1 MPLKLKLGRS
11 SGRYEL
17 SEDIY
22 ILTVFIGDFP
32 MAQCTLNSA
41 STSADVFRY
50 LGEKTGL
57 GQPKIFGLQYQ
68 MKATDTE
75 KRMMRWIEPGRPIR
89 RQLERWA
96 CRRGQKWA
104 VNLAILHAC
113 SNVFTLHDSVSRSVY
128 YTLLKWDV
136 LQGERFSLDLDKCI
150 NLASYQLQIE
160 FPDFRPTV
168 QHLKMLSLLPQSMC
182 RNPKINNDETY
193 LRILTTYEKLHTMQ
207 PAYAALLYIVEVQQ
221 CEGYGEETFF
231 CKDGNSLEEIT
242 LGSSL
247 DWIFVIRRPSGTTQ
261 KFRWEEV
268 RELVANKRKLSIK
281 CGENLV
287 TSVFYFEDNE
297 MCNYVSTVL
306 SWKWRHA
313 RTDALQQR
321 SARLSVQNL
330 QGALP
335 SFSQAP
341 GSFTRRS
348 NTNVNAVRPNSE
360 MIVGS
365 EFTAGATPFLPPQP
379 STPQLT
385 IRTDQNSQSTVNSI
399 QSCNPIRPPLTN
411 SALSASRSISIGQIL
426 PPSNDFISGGTN
438 SSALPF
444 IRTPITNVIDKVSPP
459 VAGTCSANTS
469 SASTFYVP
477 AVPLQFP
484 AVQQQQTSNGSQEDW
499 LRHEQHEVLKRMLTE
514 RRRLNKIGSSPEIN
528 TLGKSVSAASGAK
541 CKKHQ
546 IGGNSALNAN
556 SSVADVNNFSLA
568 RKIFTSTPDLH
579 SARLNQQQFQNFQVL
594 QQQQPQS
601 QPQTPLLPPPKL
613 NGSGGNRIIP
623 GQTSLSSIVYP
634 PPTTTSHHNINP
646 DVGGNINTS
655 FYLQN
660 SPIALRSGPFSQG
673 QIIDEN
679 GQQQTIIYPIPPD
692 ASSYVQPPPSTSIME
707 QILQQSPQLGHVS
720 ALQIPPQ
727 LAVQGYPP
735 TTNSPPS
742 PAANHFHQQEES
754 RRSSPKSNA
763 TSSHS
768 ELQPTN
774 NGVNNSVDQTK
785 ALPEF
790 AEIEFSGIPAKS
802 LSADYSVAVRSHNL
816 IRNRGS
822 KIYPYNE
829 NRLKLAVTN
838 SNPDGYINASEVIV
852 PIGRNIH
859 LRYVISQAP
868 IQKTIEDFWQ
878 MVWQTGARLIVML
891 VNPHQV
897 NKNDTIPSYIPSQAK
912 AKLTVGD
919 FFLRLKN
926 VSQPAQMQM
935 FQQTTTFTLA
945 RHGER
950 RTIYHLYCAD
960 FTEQGVPSSMDTFI
974 GLIDA
979 AACLK
984 RHIQN
989 EIKTNEEHKDLNVSD
1004 PKCTPPSVVVSKSNS
1019 NTSKDSRSSD
1029 ASRCERAQSPESG
1042 GWARKK
1048 LRFDQNGA
1056 SSSKQTSNASTKH
1069 QQQSIDVQQQN
1080 ASQGPLTIIQC
1091 TDGGSDSGLYLLS
1104 EVLIRSMENNITL
1117 EVAQLLRDLR
1127 YQRMSLVKNPQQ
1139 YKFIYDLVAFY
1150 ERKNRLV

>member
-1 MPLKLKLGRS
+1 M
-11 SGRYEL
+11 
-17 SEDIY
+17 
-22 ILTVFIGDFP
+22 
-32 MAQCTLNSA
+32 
-41 STSADVFRY
+41 
-50 LGEKTGL
+50 
-57 GQPKIFGLQYQ
+57 
-68 MKATDTE
+68 
-75 KRMMRWIEPGRPIR
+75 
-89 RQLERWA
+89 
-96 CRRGQKWA
+96 
-104 VNLAILHAC
+104 H
-113 SNVFTLHDSVSRSVY
+113 VS
-128 YTLLKWDV
+128 
-136 LQGERFSLDLDKCI
+136 
-150 NLASYQLQIE
+150 ASYQLQIE

-168 QHLKMLSLLPQSMC
+168 QHLKMLSLLPQ
-182 RNPKINNDETY
+182 
-193 LRILTTYEKLHTMQ
+193 
-207 PAYAALLYIVEVQQ
+207 
-221 CEGYGEETFF
+221 
-231 CKDGNSLEEIT
+231 DGNSLEEIT

-287 TSVFYFEDNE
+287 TSVFYF
-297 MCNYVSTVL
+297 CNYVSTVL

-411 SALSASRSISIGQIL
+411 CKKTNCLYIIMILAALSASRSISIGQIL

-878 MVWQTGARLIVML
+878 MVWQTGARLI
-891 VNPHQV
+891 
-897 NKNDTIPSYIPSQAK
+897 
-912 AKLTVGD
+912 G
-919 FFLRLKN
+919 F
-926 VSQPAQMQM
+926 
-935 FQQTTTFTLA
+935 
-945 RHGER
+945 
-950 RTIYHLYCAD
+950 
-960 FTEQGVPSSMDTFI
+960 
-974 GLIDA
+974 
-979 AACLK
+979 
-984 RHIQN
+984 
-989 EIKTNEEHKDLNVSD
+989 
-1004 PKCTPPSVVVSKSNS
+1004 
-1019 NTSKDSRSSD
+1019 
-1029 ASRCERAQSPESG
+1029 
-1042 GWARKK
+1042 
-1048 LRFDQNGA
+1048 
-1056 SSSKQTSNASTKH
+1056 
-1069 QQQSIDVQQQN
+1069 
-1080 ASQGPLTIIQC
+1080 
-1091 TDGGSDSGLYLLS
+1091 
-1104 EVLIRSMENNITL
+1104 
-1117 EVAQLLRDLR
+1117 
-1127 YQRMSLVKNPQQ
+1127 
-1139 YKFIYDLVAFY
+1139 AF
-1150 ERKNRLV
+1150 

>member
-1 MPLKLKLGRS
+1 MH
-11 SGRYEL
+11 
-17 SEDIY
+17 
-22 ILTVFIGDFP
+22 V
-32 MAQCTLNSA
+32 
-41 STSADVFRY
+41 
-50 LGEKTGL
+50 
-57 GQPKIFGLQYQ
+57 
-68 MKATDTE
+68 
-75 KRMMRWIEPGRPIR
+75 PIS
-89 RQLERWA
+89 
-96 CRRGQKWA
+96 
-104 VNLAILHAC
+104 I
-113 SNVFTLHDSVSRSVY
+113 Y

-136 LQGERFSLDLDKCI
+136 LQGERFSVDLDKCI
-150 NLASYQLQIE
+150 NLAAYQLQIE

-242 LGSSL
+242 LGCSL

-348 NTNVNAVRPNSE
+348 NTNVNSVRPNSE

-365 EFTAGATPFLPPQP
+365 EFTAAGASQFIPPQP

-399 QSCNPIRPPLTN
+399 QSCNPIRPPQSN
-411 SALSASRSISIGQIL
+411 SALSASRSISIGKIL
-426 PPSNDFISGGTN
+426 PPASSDFMAGGSNS

-444 IRTPITNVIDKVSPP
+444 IRTQITNVTDKVSPP
-459 VAGTCSANTS
+459 VAGTCSS

-484 AVQQQQTSNGSQEDW
+484 AAAVQQQKTSNGSQEDW

-546 IGGNSALNAN
+546 IGGAINAN
-556 SSVADVNNFSLA
+556 NFVADVNNFSLT

-579 SARLNQQQFQNFQVL
+579 SARLNQQQQLASFQLL

-601 QPQTPLLPPPKL
+601 QPQTPLLPPSQM
-613 NGSGGNRIIP
+613 NGSGGHRIVP
-623 GQTSLSSIVYP
+623 GQTSLSSVVYP
-634 PPTTTSHHNINP
+634 PPIAGNNVNLLPLYCPPSSTTTSHHNINP
-646 DVGGNINTS
+646 DVGGSSNTS

-660 SPIALRSGPFSQG
+660 SPIALRNGTFSQG
-673 QIIDEN
+673 QVIDEN

-692 ASSYVQPPPSTSIME
+692 AASYVQPPPSSTSIME

-727 LAVQGYPP
+727 LTVQGYPP

-742 PAANHFHQQEES
+742 PAAIPLQEES

-768 ELQPTN
+768 ETQMPN
-774 NGVNNSVDQTK
+774 NGVNNSVDQSK
-785 ALPEF
+785 SLPEF

-816 IRNRGS
+816 VRNRGS

-829 NRLKLAVTN
+829 NRLRLAVTN
-838 SNPDGYINASEVIV
+838 SNPDGYINASEVVV
-852 PIGRNIH
+852 PIGRNIQ

-979 AACLK
+979 ASCLK

-989 EIKTNEEHKDLNVSD
+989 EIKTKEDHNKDLTDAKGTQS
-1004 PKCTPPSVVVSKSNS
+1004 SVVVSKSNS

-1029 ASRCERAQSPESG
+1029 ASRCERAQSSESG

-1056 SSSKQTSNASTKH
+1056 SSKQSSNASPKH